1 MLYESFRI
9 KSVQPS
15 QLGSSPLGSLE
26 VGGRILGTCPGYSLP
41 TFITT
46 K

>member
-1 MLYESFRI
+1 MLYELFRI

-15 QLGSSPLGSLE
+15 QLGSSCLGLE